1 MPIPPFQDLFL
12 PFLQYTADGK
22 VHSTQDVAGHLA
34 THYKLSPEEI
44 AEGLPSGRQTKFH
57 NRVAW
62 AKSFLGKALV
72 IEHTGRN
79 RFQITQRGRDL
90 LTVGHARID
99 NRTLSQY
106 PEFQAFRGLQEDAN
120 GVTPTQRP
128 IGNTFPEQ
136 GLLLQGEAAAQTP
149 EEQLEAAYQNIRS
162 QLSEDLVAQVMKCP
176 PEFFEQLVVD
186 LLLAMGYGGS
196 RKDAGQA
203 VGKTADGGIDGI
215 IKEDRLGLDAVY
227 IQAKRWEG
235 TVGSPVVRDFVGS
248 LVGHSA
254 NKGVL
259 ITTSRFSK
267 DAIEYAKRIPQKVVL
282 IDGAMLAGL
291 MIDFGIG
298 VSDVAAYAVKRLD
311 ADYFGLE

>member
-1 MPIPPFQDLFL
+1 M
-12 PFLQYTADGK
+12 
-22 VHSTQDVAGHLA
+22 
-34 THYKLSPEEI
+34 
-44 AEGLPSGRQTKFH
+44 
-57 NRVAW
+57 
-62 AKSFLGKALV
+62 V

-90 LTVGHARID
+90 LAVGHTRID
-99 NRTLSQY
+99 NRTLNQY
-106 PEFQAFRGLQEDAN
+106 PEFQAFRGQPEDTN
-120 GVTPTQRP
+120 GVSHAQRP
-128 IGNTFPEQ
+128 ASNGNNHPEQ

-162 QLSEDLVAQVMKCP
+162 QLAEDLVAQVMKCP

-235 TVGSPVVRDFVGS
+235 TVGSPVVRDSVGS

-259 ITTSRFSK
+259 ITTSRFTK

-282 IDGAMLAGL
+282 IDGPMLAGL

-298 VSDVAAYAVKRLD
+298 VSDVATYAVKRLD
-311 ADYFGLE
+311 TDYFELE

>member
-12 PFLQYTADGK
+12 PFLQYTADGQ
-22 VHSTQDVAGHLA
+22 VHSTQDVAEHLA
-34 THYKLSPEEI
+34 MYFQLTPEEI
-44 AEGLPSGRQTKFH
+44 AEVLPSGRQTKFH

-62 AKSFLGKALV
+62 AKSFLGKAVV

-79 RFQITQRGRDL
+79 RFQITQRGREL
-90 LTVGHARID
+90 LAAGHTRID
-99 NRTLSQY
+99 NRTLNQY
-106 PEFQAFRGLQEDAN
+106 PEFQVFRGQQEENNGAGHAN
-120 GVTPTQRP
+120 G
-128 IGNTFPEQ
+128 IPEQ
-136 GLLLQGEAAAQTP
+136 GQLLGEASAQTP
-149 EEQLEAAYQNIRS
+149 EEQLESAYQTIRE
-162 QLSEDLVAQVMKCP
+162 QLAQALIAQVMKCP

-196 RKDAGQA
+196 RRDAGQA

-248 LVGHSA
+248 LVGHAA

-259 ITTSRFSK
+259 ITTSRFTR
-267 DAIEYAKRIPQKVVL
+267 DADEYAKRIPQKVVL
-282 IDGAMLAGL
+282 IDGVRLAGL
-291 MIDFGIG
+291 MIDFGVG
-298 VSDVAAYAVKRLD
+298 VSDVATYAVKRLD
-311 ADYFGLE
+311 TDYFGLE

>member
-1 MPIPPFQDLFL
+1 M
-12 PFLQYTADGK
+12 
-22 VHSTQDVAGHLA
+22 
-34 THYKLSPEEI
+34 
-44 AEGLPSGRQTKFH
+44 
-57 NRVAW
+57 
-62 AKSFLGKALV
+62 
-72 IEHTGRN
+72 
-79 RFQITQRGRDL
+79 
-90 LTVGHARID
+90 
-99 NRTLSQY
+99 
-106 PEFQAFRGLQEDAN
+106 
-120 GVTPTQRP
+120 
-128 IGNTFPEQ
+128 
-136 GLLLQGEAAAQTP
+136 LQGEAAAQTP
-149 EEQLEAAYQNIRS
+149 EEQLEAAYQNIRG

-259 ITTSRFSK
+259 ISTSRFSK
-267 DAIEYAKRIPQKVVL
+267 DALEYAKRIPQKVVL
-282 IDGAMLAGL
+282 IDGTMLAGL

-298 VSDVAAYAVKRLD
+298 VSDVATYAVKRLD

>member
-1 MPIPPFQDLFL
+1 MPIPSFQDLFL

-22 VHSTQDVAGHLA
+22 VHSTQDVAGYLA
-34 THYKLSPEEI
+34 THFKLTPEEI

-79 RFQITQRGRDL
+79 RFLITQRGRDL
-90 LTVGHARID
+90 LAVGYTRID
-99 NRTLSQY
+99 NRTLNQY
-106 PEFQAFRGLQEDAN
+106 PEFQAFRGQQEDAN
-120 GVTPTQRP
+120 VVTQLQRP
-128 IGNTFPEQ
+128 VNNIYPEQ
-136 GLLLQGEAAAQTP
+136 GLLLQSEAATQTP
-149 EEQLEAAYQNIRS
+149 EEQLEAAYQNIRA
-162 QLSEDLVAQVMKCP
+162 QLAEDLVAQVMKCP

-282 IDGAMLAGL
+282 IDGPMLAGL

-298 VSDVAAYAVKRLD
+298 VSDVATYAVKRLD

>member
-1 MPIPPFQDLFL
+1 MPIPPFQDFFL
-12 PFLQYTADGK
+12 PFLQYTADGE
-22 VHSTQDVAGHLA
+22 VHSTQDVGTHLA
-34 THYKLSPEEI
+34 KHFNLLPEEI
-44 AEGLPSGRQTKFH
+44 AEVLPSGRQTRFH

-79 RFQITQRGRDL
+79 RFRITQRGRDL
-90 LTVGHARID
+90 LAEGHQRID

-106 PEFQAFRGLQEDAN
+106 PEFQVFRGQQEEAN
-120 GVTPTQRP
+120 EVTNTQRP
-128 IGNTFPEQ
+128 ISNSMVEQ
-136 GLLLQGEAAAQTP
+136 GSLIQGGAAAQTP
-149 EEQLEAAYQNIRS
+149 EEQLETAYQNIRA
-162 QLSEDLVAQVMKCP
+162 QLSDDLVIQVMKCP

-203 VGKTADGGIDGI
+203 VGKTGDGGIDGI
-215 IKEDRLGLDAVY
+215 IKEDRLGLDTVY

-235 TVGSPVVRDFVGS
+235 TVGSPMVRDFVGS
-248 LVGHSA
+248 LVGHAA

-259 ITTSRFSK
+259 ITTSQFSK
-267 DAIEYAKRIPQKVVL
+267 DAIVYAKRIPQKVVL
-282 IDGAMLAGL
+282 IDGSMLAGL

-298 VSDVAAYAVKRLD
+298 VSDVANYAVKRLD
-311 ADYFGLE
+311 ADYFELE

>member
-12 PFLQYTADGK
+12 PFLQYTADGQ
-22 VHSTQDVAGHLA
+22 VHSTQDVAGQLA
-34 THYKLSPEEI
+34 KHFKLTPEEI
-44 AEGLPSGRQTKFH
+44 AEVLPSGRQTKFH

-62 AKSFLGKALV
+62 AKSFLSKAQV

-79 RFQITQRGRDL
+79 RFQITQRGREL
-90 LTVGHARID
+90 LAEGHTRID
-99 NRTLSQY
+99 NRTLNRY
-106 PEFQAFRGLQEDAN
+106 PEFQLFRGGPEEAN
-120 GVTPTQRP
+120 GANNNHQLP
-128 IGNTFPEQ
+128 GNQPPEQ
-136 GLLLQGEAAAQTP
+136 GRPLQSETAAQTP
-149 EEQLEAAYQNIRS
+149 EEQLESAYQNIRA
-162 QLSEDLVAQVMKCP
+162 QLSEDLIAQVMKCP

-215 IKEDRLGLDAVY
+215 IKEDRLGLDVVY

-248 LVGHSA
+248 LVGHAA

-259 ITTSRFSK
+259 ITTSRFTK
-267 DAIEYAKRIPQKVVL
+267 DAGEYAKRIPQKVVL
-282 IDGAMLAGL
+282 IDGVMLAGL

-298 VSDVAAYAVKRLD
+298 VSDVATYAVKRLD
-311 ADYFGLE
+311 TDYFELE